1 MQLDTGLP
9 TKDET
14 VKTTHNSKTMT
25 ILSVVLIEYFDGF
38 LNDQVQKKT
47 SLAYKEPWM
56 QENGQK
62 ISV

>member
-47 SLAYKEPWM
+47 SLAYKEP
-56 QENGQK
+56 
-62 ISV
+62 